1 MYIGNH
7 MIYRDIVENDT
18 KIRVEDTDDI
28 NKFISRNELLG
39 DNCKGK
45 EVTTLPKLK
54 TSILQVIYHL
64 GYLHKSIE

>member
-39 DNCKGK
+39 DNCRGK
-45 EVTTLPKLK
+45 EVITLPKLK

-64 GYLHKSIE
+64 GYLHKSIG